1 AYFQVKHQAD
11 KEFIVHAG
19 KISVTVLGTSFDVS
33 AFSDDP
39 KVAVSL
45 KEGKVLVEAGEHGEN
60 KQQNA
65 LLEPGEQAIFTKST
79 AILNVDNLNPKVSFG
94 WETQDIFFE
103 NADIDEVLRK
113 LQRYYG
119 VTFDTGLLKKRHWHL
134 TGEYKNETL
143 AEVLE
148 SLSFNYN
155 LKYRIEGRR
164 VVLYEP

>member
-1 AYFQVKHQAD
+1 
-11 KEFIVHAG
+11 
-19 KISVTVLGTSFDVS
+19 
-33 AFSDDP
+33 
-39 KVAVSL
+39 VAVSL
-45 KEGKVLVEAGEHGEN
+45 KEGKVLVEAGEHGAN

-65 LLEPGEQAIFTKST
+65 LLKPGEQAIFTKST
-79 AILNVDNLNPKVSFG
+79 ASLNVSNLNPKLSFG
-94 WETQDIFFE
+94 WETQDIVFE

-119 VTFDTGLLKKRHWHL
+119 VTFDTGLLKQRHWQL

-155 LKYRIEGRR
+155 LKYTIEGNR
-164 VVLYEP
+164 VVLYER